1 MLAHLSSVQIDYVV
15 VLNTSRLW
23 RSEIVK
29 IMKYSYEFKKDP
41 FGITRIK
48 LSEELSVFSDVFE
61 DISTEEEADEYV
73 GYVKKVLDGEYQDFE
88 ITLNATSV
96 SIKKDLTI
104 AKHHYRIDEPFES
117 TIETEGF
124 LELMLIWKEKIAG
137 IFGD

>member
-1 MLAHLSSVQIDYVV
+1 
-15 VLNTSRLW
+15 
-23 RSEIVK
+23 
-29 IMKYSYEFKKDP
+29 MKYSYEFKKDP